1 MKTTIDLP
9 DDLYKS
15 VKVRAAQEGRTVR
28 EIVVE
33 GIRLRLHFDQET
45 RHAPDLSVRESRHF
59 YVDEEGWPV
68 LKRTPDDT
76 RTVTDEMINELREQ
90 EGV

>member
-9 DDLYKS
+9 DDLYRS
-15 VKVRAAQEGRTVR
+15 VKVRAAQEGSTVR
-28 EIVVE
+28 EIVIE

-45 RHAPDLSVRESRHF
+45 RPAPDLSVRESRHF
-59 YVDEEGWPV
+59 YVDQEGWPV
-68 LKRTPDDT
+68 LKRKPDDT
-76 RTVTDEMINELREQ
+76 RTVTDDMINELREQ